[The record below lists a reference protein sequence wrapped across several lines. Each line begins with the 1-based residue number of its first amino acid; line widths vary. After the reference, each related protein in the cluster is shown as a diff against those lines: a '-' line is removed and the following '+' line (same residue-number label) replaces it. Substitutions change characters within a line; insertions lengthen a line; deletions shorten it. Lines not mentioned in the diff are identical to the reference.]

1 VEVVVTIDR
10 ETLLLWSP
18 RILGVCVSLFVG
30 LFALD
35 AFSQG
40 KPFIQALPDFIVHLL
55 PAALLLA
62 VVAASWRL
70 PWLGGVLFIACAV
83 AYAAIAYKHL
93 DWIAVISGPLT
104 LVGVLFL
111 VSWIYRRRLGAA

>member
-1 VEVVVTIDR
+1 VEVAVTTDL

-18 RILGVCVSLFVG
+18 RILGVGVCLFLG

-40 KPFIQALPDFIVHLL
+40 KPFIQALPDFIVHLW
-55 PAALLLA
+55 PAALLLV

-70 PWLGGVLFIACAV
+70 PWLGGVLFIGCAV
-83 AYAAIAYKHL
+83 AYAAIAHKHV

-111 VSWIYRRRLGAA
+111 ASWFYRRRLGTA

>member
-1 VEVVVTIDR
+1 MTTDL

-18 RILGVCVSLFVG
+18 RILGVGVCLFLG

-40 KPFIQALPDFIVHLL
+40 KPFIRALPDFIVHLW

-70 PWLGGVLFIACAV
+70 PWLGGVLFIGCAV
-83 AYAAIAYKHL
+83 AYAVIAHKHV

-111 VSWIYRRRLGAA
+111 ASWFYRRRLGTA